1 MNRYHRWYCGSA
13 RWGRALEQRVLPWAL
28 DGLELGDDALEIGPG
43 PGLTT
48 DLLRR
53 RASRLTCIELD
64 PSLARKLA
72 ARLDG
77 ANVIVVEGD
86 ATQMPFEDGRFSAA
100 VSLTMLHHVPTAAG
114 QDALFAEACRV
125 LRPGGWFAGIDSTP
139 SWRWNLA
146 HLFDTRNPVDP
157 EGLPAR
163 LDAAGFADVS
173 VERSPRGGFR
183 FRARRTGASAL

>member
-1 MNRYHRWYCGSA
+1 VNLYHRWYCGSA

-28 DGLELGDDALEIGPG
+28 DGIDLGDDALEIGPG

-53 RASRLTCIELD
+53 RAARLTCIEVD
-64 PSLARKLA
+64 RGLAGKLSG
-72 ARLDG
+72 RLAG
-77 ANVIVVEGD
+77 ANVTVVEGD
-86 ATQMPFEDGRFSAA
+86 ATAMPFEDGRFSGA

-114 QDALFAEACRV
+114 QDALFAETRRV
-125 LRPGGWFAGIDSTP
+125 LRPGAWFAGIDSTP

-146 HLFDTRNPVDP
+146 HLLDTRNPVNP
-157 EGLPAR
+157 AGLPAR
-163 LDAAGFADVS
+163 LEAAGFVEVA

-183 FRARRTGASAL
+183 FRARRPL